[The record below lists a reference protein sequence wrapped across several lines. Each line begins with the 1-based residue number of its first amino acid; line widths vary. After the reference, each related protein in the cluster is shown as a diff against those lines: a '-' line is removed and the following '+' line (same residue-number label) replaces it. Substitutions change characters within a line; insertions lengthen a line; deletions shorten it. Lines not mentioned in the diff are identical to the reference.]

1 MFENIGGKC
10 KTAAVVVC
18 VLGMIGSVIGG
29 LAGMRASVLAGIIT
43 IAVGCLGSRLGSIGL
58 YAIGE
63 TADIVTGMQRD
74 MLALK
79 SRIRDLSDTS
89 GALVSA
95 GKGGGVQAAE
105 LLMKDF
111 RWRCSRGRIN
121 QPYESS
127 CSACGRNK
135 FEALHPGVSGGQE
148 QNAEGKP

>member
-79 SRIRDLSDTS
+79 RLPVAVLPRPHQS
-89 GALVSA
+89 AL
-95 GKGGGVQAAE
+95 
-105 LLMKDF
+105 
-111 RWRCSRGRIN
+111 
-121 QPYESS
+121 
-127 CSACGRNK
+127 
-135 FEALHPGVSGGQE
+135 
-148 QNAEGKP
+148 